1 MAKKVIDTKKVT
13 KKLKATKTKI
23 QKIKKEEDLTLTDV
37 NEDSNDAPLV
47 QIKETKEENTSVEVK
62 KEEPKKKRSNFFA
75 TMKGIWKF

>member
-13 KKLKATKTKI
+13 KKLNATKAKI
-23 QKIKKEEDLTLTDV
+23 QKIKKEEDLTLIDV

>member
-1 MAKKVIDTKKVT
+1 MAKKVMDTKKVT

-23 QKIKKEEDLTLTDV
+23 QEIKKEENLALTDV

-47 QIKETKEENTSVEVK
+47 QIKENKEENTSVEVK